1 MDLGLKGKSAV
12 VMAGSK
18 GLGKGV
24 ATKLAEEGANVL
36 IISRNIENLKKAK
49 EEIESSTK
57 KEIEIF
63 QGDVTKKEDVDAA
76 IKEAAK
82 KFGTIHILFT
92 NAGGP
97 PPGGFFDVKAEDYLT
112 AVQLNL
118 MSTIYAV
125 YAAVPYMKKNKW
137 GRIIASVS
145 ISVKQPL
152 DNLILSNVSR
162 AGIITFIKTVANAV
176 APFNITANAVLPGY
190 TMTDRVKQLI
200 ENGANKKGTTF
211 EKEAEKIIKNIPAGR
226 IGLVE
231 EFSSVVAF
239 LASEEASYIT
249 GSSIPIDGGFIK
261 CI

>member
-1 MDLGLKGKSAV
+1 MNLELKGKVAL

-24 ATKLAEEGANVL
+24 AMKLSEEGANVA
-36 IISRNIENLKKAK
+36 IISRNAENLEKAK
-49 EEIESSTK
+49 SEIESKTGK
-57 KEIEIF
+57 KVLTIK
-63 QGDVTKKEDVDAA
+63 GDVRIKEDVENAVSQTV
-76 IKEAAK
+76 KQ
-82 KFGTIHILFT
+82 FGTIHILFT

-97 PPGGFFDVKAEDYLT
+97 PPGSFFDVKPADYEE
-112 AVQLNL
+112 AIRLNL

-137 GRIIASVS
+137 GRIIASTS
-145 ISVKQPL
+145 ISVKQPM

-162 AGIITFIKTVANAV
+162 AGIITFIKSISNQL

-190 TMTDRVKQLI
+190 TMTERVKNLI
-200 ENGANKKGTTF
+200 ENS
-211 EKEAEKIIKNIPAGR
+211 AEKNNTSFQKAAENIIKNIPAGR

-231 EFSSVVAF
+231 EFASAVAF

-249 GSSIPIDGGFIK
+249 GVMLPIDGGYIK
-261 CI
+261 CL

>member
-1 MDLGLKGKSAV
+1 MDLGLKNKNAV

-24 ATKLAEEGANVL
+24 ALKLAEEGANVL
-36 IISRNIENLKKAK
+36 IMSRNLDNLNKAK
-49 EEIESSTK
+49 EEIESRTK
-57 KEIEIF
+57 REVAIF
-63 QGDVTKKEDVDAA
+63 QGDVTKKDDVFYAV
-76 IKEAAK
+76 KTAAK
-82 KFGTIHILFT
+82 KFGTVHILFT

-97 PPGGFFDVKAEDYLT
+97 PPGGFFDVKPDDYLS
-112 AVQLNL
+112 AVNLNL
-118 MSTIYAV
+118 MSTIYGV

-162 AGIITFIKTVANAV
+162 AGIITFIKSVANAV
-176 APFNITANAVLPGY
+176 APLNITANAVLPGY
-190 TMTDRVKQLI
+190 TMTDRVKHLI

-211 EKEAEKIIKNIPAGR
+211 ESEAEKIIKNIPMGR

-249 GSSIPIDGGFIK
+249 GAAIPIDGGFIK
-261 CI
+261 CV